1 MSWRIGKKNHNQQRA
16 GRQESKVLQQ
26 RPMVILEPAKPA
38 GQAAMSSPRQSP
50 RLGGKGWKFCQ
61 DVCGKKAWGDGDPDK
76 EARTQSYSHVR
87 LFATPWTIAH
97 QAPLSMGFSRQQ
109 CQSGLPFPPSGDTPN
124 TGIEPA
130 SPELAGG
137 SLTTGHPGSPLSVV
151 NLLAAG

>member
-1 MSWRIGKKNHNQQRA
+1 MEVPPG
-16 GRQESKVLQQ
+16 
-26 RPMVILEPAKPA
+26 
-38 GQAAMSSPRQSP
+38 
-50 RLGGKGWKFCQ
+50 
-61 DVCGKKAWGDGDPDK
+61 CGKKAWGDGDTDK
-76 EARTQSYSHVR
+76 EAHTQSFNHVR

-109 CQSGLPFPPSGDTPN
+109 YQSGLPFPPPGDTPN

-137 SLTTGHPGSPLSVV
+137 SPTTEHLGSPLSVV